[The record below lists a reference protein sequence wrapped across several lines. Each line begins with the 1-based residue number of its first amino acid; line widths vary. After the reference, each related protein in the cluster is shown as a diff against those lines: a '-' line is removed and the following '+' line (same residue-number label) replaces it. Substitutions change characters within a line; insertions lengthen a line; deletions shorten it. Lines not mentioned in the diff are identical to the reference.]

1 MGRQSKPQNLVVVM
15 SYKLNVFILNV
26 KATTTR
32 HKPNTPDKENISISF
47 FALLL
52 FWFFGIMYYNKQQGR
67 EGQEISLINIDM
79 LEVLFSVCSWTDKML
94 TPNQLRSVN
103 IFVWIGTRIAL
114 AGLGVEDLDSDASMT
129 ATWHFFEC
137 CTRISGR
144 IDMIALWYVINV
156 TSEMPHNLKQHT
168 RVLITSKIGKVKE

>member
-32 HKPNTPDKENISISF
+32 HKPNTPALIKKISVSLFLLYCCFDFLALCIIISTRKG
-47 FALLL
+47 A
-52 FWFFGIMYYNKQQGR
+52 R

-114 AGLGVEDLDSDASMT
+114 AGLGVEDLWIRMRAWQRHD
-129 ATWHFFEC
+129 
-137 CTRISGR
+137 ISSSAVH
-144 IDMIALWYVINV
+144 ALVV
-156 TSEMPHNLKQHT
+156 
-168 RVLITSKIGKVKE
+168 VLIW